1 MRVTQTAISVQA
13 KTGPRLYAG
22 AFAACLIVSSSRV
35 VACSKQ
41 LAMTGAAVKEMSV
54 DARASD
60 TEKEAGNG
68 AAGAA
73 EESGGAAGDDV
84 VDWAGDD
91 DVEKPLNWAK
101 KRKVKQILV
110 ICYNTFLT

>member
-68 AAGAA
+68 RRGGLGWRRRRREAA
-73 EESGGAAGDDV
+73 ELGEEAEGEADSCDLLQHVSHVGV
-84 VDWAGDD
+84 SLHVSS
-91 DVEKPLNWAK
+91 L
-101 KRKVKQILV
+101 
-110 ICYNTFLT
+110 